1 MTRKADDTRSIA
13 ESLDARR
20 HEEMARGLAVAIR
33 GTEEVFRPLDG
44 IVQGMRGDVRR
55 RDGSAA
61 RRPITGR
68 IDAVKKAWTASAR
81 AGNLRGGNAVES
93 GTGARRIGRTNTSPE
108 APPPI
113 RACRRRSTGTKE
125 EGSWVG

>member
-1 MTRKADDTRSIA
+1 MTRKAGDTRSIA

-20 HEEMARGLAVAIR
+20 RVGISTGLPAAIR
-33 GTEEVFRPLDG
+33 GTEEVFRLPDG
-44 IVQGMRGDVRR
+44 IAGGMKGDLRR

-61 RRPITGR
+61 QRPMSGH

-93 GTGARRIGRTNTSPE
+93 GTGARRIGTVNASPK

-113 RACRRRSTGTKE
+113 RARRRRSTRTKE
-125 EGSWVG
+125 EGSWGG